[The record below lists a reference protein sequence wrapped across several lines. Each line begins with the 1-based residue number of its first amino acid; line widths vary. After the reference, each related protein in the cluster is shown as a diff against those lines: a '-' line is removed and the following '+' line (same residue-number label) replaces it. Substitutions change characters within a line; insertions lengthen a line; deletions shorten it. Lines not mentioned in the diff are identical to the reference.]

1 MMSFPSTKSR
11 GVSKLSLLMLRLAV
25 YSKSRF
31 LIMTF
36 LSLYGLIH
44 GVASVPKNRLS
55 AVKSLLH
62 YGADI
67 LQHGLH
73 TSIQAAN
80 S

>member
-1 MMSFPSTKSR
+1 MSSR
-11 GVSKLSLLMLRLAV
+11 RVSKLALFVLMLVV

-31 LIMTF
+31 LAMTF

-44 GVASVPKNRLS
+44 GAACVPRNRVS

-62 YGADI
+62 YGVDV
-67 LQHGLH
+67 LQHGLD
-73 TSIQAAN
+73 SPIQTAD